1 MLSTWGTWY
10 VSLYLE
16 WSSTVLSKS
25 LQTQGSQMAPL
36 PAWPS
41 YVLGQV
47 ALGGQG
53 CLVGVGYIA
62 QPVDHGV
69 WIVSPGGVYTW
80 QVLIQ
85 PNPFS
90 FG

>member
-1 MLSTWGTWY
+1 
-10 VSLYLE
+10 
-16 WSSTVLSKS
+16 
-25 LQTQGSQMAPL
+25 MAPL